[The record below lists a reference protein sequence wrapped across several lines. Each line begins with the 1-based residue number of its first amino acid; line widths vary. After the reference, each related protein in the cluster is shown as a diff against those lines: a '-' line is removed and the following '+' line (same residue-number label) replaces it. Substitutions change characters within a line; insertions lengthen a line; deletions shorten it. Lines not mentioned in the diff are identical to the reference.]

1 MYKKMHIN
9 PLVPPEV
16 KSSRFSNVHAWTFFA
31 FYPLNEGLALDEFF
45 RSSYQYDRKRFFY
58 RIRLISKLLNQTLIL
73 EPRKTKGRF
82 DPKKIFFDFFM
93 IFLNFFFKISFTF
106 EYQQE
111 DEMILVIFF
120 YFLHFTHTICVNFS
134 EWTEQIYFL
143 QREHLIRVRFF
154 LPFSQISHTTLRDG
168 VIL

>member
-1 MYKKMHIN
+1 MSREELKADFTQKKFFLDFFM
-9 PLVPPEV
+9 LRRLESVFRDE
-16 KSSRFSNVHAWTFFA
+16 KKFFSKNFF
-31 FYPLNEGLALDEFF
+31 FKIF
-45 RSSYQYDRKRFFY
+45 S
-58 RIRLISKLLNQTLIL
+58 
-73 EPRKTKGRF
+73 
-82 DPKKIFFDFFM
+82 KIFFSKF
-93 IFLNFFFKISFTF
+93 FLNFFFEIYFRFFFKISFTF